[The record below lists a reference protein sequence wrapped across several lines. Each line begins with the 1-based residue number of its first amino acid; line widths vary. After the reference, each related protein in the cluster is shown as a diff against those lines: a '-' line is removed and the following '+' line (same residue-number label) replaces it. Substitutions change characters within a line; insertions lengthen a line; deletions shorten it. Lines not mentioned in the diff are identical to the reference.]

1 MADNVCGSVARIECS
16 HLISNCACYGGG
28 MYLNSSCATI
38 YGGGMYLN
46 SSCATICNSCFDC
59 NYACYGGGGMYLYPC
74 SCAVICNSCFDS
86 NCAAAYGGGMYPSSC
101 SCATICNSCFD
112 SNCACYGGMVTET
125 YTYRPRSAKEYVIKA
140 TACNSNGKGSAC
152 TILEVK

>member
-86 NCAAAYGGGMYPSSC
+86 NCA
-101 SCATICNSCFD
+101 
-112 SNCACYGGMVTET
+112 CYGGMVTET